1 MRPVNL
7 SIRMV
12 AVRRGRRQEEE
23 EEEEQSK
30 VYSSTGESISF
41 FLQSSS
47 VPQKR
52 PQPPPNYTTVGS
64 LTLPLPLLL
73 TGTSAMGQAQ
83 LLQSSYI
90 TATLGAE
97 KGCEKAALPL
107 VKPPSATG
115 LAQSLT
121 RWSATFDTV
130 FRRPGTG
137 KVPDQCS
144 NHRSPRRS
152 PRSKNGSRFSRP
164 EGPGHSNC
172 KELLQP
178 VGPLLPPSQTL
189 EYIGSLLRFVLHPQL
204 FSNSHRPR
212 QSSGSAR
219 HTGSRWCHMAPQS
232 FLPQFFIALKVWYR
246 RGS

>member
-1 MRPVNL
+1 
-7 SIRMV
+7 
-12 AVRRGRRQEEE
+12 
-23 EEEEQSK
+23 
-30 VYSSTGESISF
+30 
-41 FLQSSS
+41 
-47 VPQKR
+47 
-52 PQPPPNYTTVGS
+52 
-64 LTLPLPLLL
+64 
-73 TGTSAMGQAQ
+73 MGQAQ

-164 EGPGHSNC
+164 IVIASPSGPSC
-172 KELLQP
+172 PSCPSWSPIK
-178 VGPLLPPSQTL
+178 PPSQTL

-204 FSNSHRPR
+204 FSNSHRSR

-219 HTGSRWCHMAPQS
+219 HTGNSWCHMAPHP
-232 FLPQFFIALKVWYR
+232 FLIPIALRVRYR

>member
-12 AVRRGRRQEEE
+12 AVRRGRRAGRGGGRGAVQ
-23 EEEEQSK
+23 
-30 VYSSTGESISF
+30 G
-41 FLQSSS
+41 
-47 VPQKR
+47 
-52 PQPPPNYTTVGS
+52 
-64 LTLPLPLLL
+64 LLL
-73 TGTSAMGQAQ
+73 DWRKHFLLPTIFLGTAEKTTTSTKLHHCGQLDVTVTASIDRHVCYGSGPTATVLVYHRYLRSRKGVRKGRTPTGQAT
-83 LLQSSYI
+83 I
-90 TATLGAE
+90 
-97 KGCEKAALPL
+97 CH
-107 VKPPSATG
+107 
-115 LAQSLT
+115 SLT